1 MCASTHVR
9 LLTQSGQ
16 KANGRGNAFE
26 VSLEKSGKS
35 KVDAENEP
43 GLNKPMNTTVDDPK
57 RNQEKR
63 SRFTFGPFRHLAR
76 RPAGSRCI
84 FRPSNPR
91 LFRFPIQPGA
101 WGKKDRARCKIDA
114 SLILF
119 ARRAT
124 RSNENKNPVAKEK
137 DGRETDEKYP

>member
-1 MCASTHVR
+1 MRTINFQTHRNSDPLSRLSARWSATDIISTVLFLTHFR
-9 LLTQSGQ
+9 LS
-16 KANGRGNAFE
+16 
-26 VSLEKSGKS
+26 S
-35 KVDAENEP
+35 K
-43 GLNKPMNTTVDDPK
+43 L
-57 RNQEKR
+57 
-63 SRFTFGPFRHLAR
+63 FTFGPFRHLAR

-91 LFRFPIQPGA
+91 LFRFSIQPGA

-137 DGRETDEKYP
+137 DGRETDENILEQSNQEKPT